1 MVLEELMLLMGAA
14 GVLAA
19 SGATRLRQHHRAL
32 RRMAATLQLSG
43 QGPRVLILSASIG
56 GGHNAAAAVLR
67 AELEQAGYS
76 VAVLDGFAS
85 ATPLL
90 SRYFAWSYPVQLR
103 YTPWLY
109 DWEFWSSHRRLFAKM
124 WRRIY
129 ATMSGEAFRTLVELL
144 QPQLV
149 ISTYP
154 LVTQA
159 LGVLRRK
166 GILQIPAVAVITDY
180 GVHRL
185 WTAPGIDL
193 HLVPSRVSAAQIDEA
208 TGSVRIMR
216 PLVRAAF
223 LEPRDRAVFRERYG
237 FAPKEF
243 VALIVAGA
251 WGIGRV
257 ELIVRDVAA
266 CGVRTVVVC
275 GRNRELATR
284 LQREYAGHPA
294 VWILGWTDELPEL
307 MAAADCLVQNAGGLT
322 CLEAIASRLPIIMY
336 RPITGHGVFNA
347 LTMERAGVARWIRS
361 SAELR
366 DVLSRAANGSVPLPV
381 PRIDEEAVPA
391 IAAILELLD
400 GHTQHSRPT
409 VGQSEM
415 VLSGEK
421 HVMLGS
427 DGHRW

>member
-1 MVLEELMLLMGAA
+1 MVFEEWMLLMGAA

-19 SGATRLRQHHRAL
+19 TGATRLRQHQHAL
-32 RRMAATLQLSG
+32 RRMAATLQLTG

-67 AELEQAGYS
+67 AELEQAGCS
-76 VAVLDGFAS
+76 VVVLDGFAT

-90 SRYFAWSYPVQLR
+90 SRYLAWGYPVQLR

-124 WRRIY
+124 WRRMY
-129 ATMSGEAFRTLVELL
+129 ATLSGEAFRTLVDLL
-144 QPQLV
+144 EPQLV

-166 GILQIPAVAVITDY
+166 GILQVPVVAVITDY

-216 PLVRAAF
+216 PLVRSAF
-223 LEPRDRAVFRERYG
+223 WEPRDREVVRRRYG
-237 FAPKEF
+237 FAPNEF

-257 ELIVRDVAA
+257 ELIVRDVVA

-275 GRNRELATR
+275 GRNRELAAR
-284 LQREYAGHPA
+284 LQKEYAAHPR

-322 CLEAIASRLPIIMY
+322 CLEAIASRLPIIIY

-361 SAELR
+361 STELR
-366 DVLSRAANGSVPLPV
+366 ETLGRAANGSVPLPV
-381 PRIDEEAVPA
+381 PQIDEEAVPA
-391 IAAILELLD
+391 ITAILELCEGRTEYQRL
-400 GHTQHSRPT
+400 P
-409 VGQSEM
+409 VGRSEI
-415 VLSGEK
+415 VLSSEK
-421 HVMLGS
+421 HMILGS